1 MFCVF
6 APFGDDSGDIRYP
19 QVPVGHPRLSMV
31 GRLRRLFDEYERGGL
46 TLRYLIVI

>member
-31 GRLRRLFDEYERGGL
+31 GRLRRPLFEILKYEIRND
-46 TLRYLIVI
+46 